1 MAVPVD
7 ELRRDLAAETASL
20 LAILRPLREAAWR
33 TPTPAEGWTIAD
45 QIGHLAY
52 FDEAATLAMHEPER
66 FSAEASLM
74 LTTGTNFP
82 DQLVLDYRSLTGRQV
97 VAWFEQVRAELIERS
112 ANLDATT
119 RVPWYGPPMS
129 LASMLTARVMETW
142 AHGQDVADALG
153 IHLEPTVRL
162 RHVAHL
168 GVGARPY
175 SYRVRGLTAPTGPV
189 RVELHGPDG
198 SLWTWGPADA
208 ADRVSGEAYEFC
220 RVVTQRQNLADTS
233 LKAVGDDAISWL
245 EIAQAF
251 AGAPGSGRPARAEQ
265 PA

>member
-7 ELRRDLAAETASL
+7 ELCRDLAAESASL

-33 TPTPAEGWTIAD
+33 TPTLAQGWTIAD

-66 FSAEASLM
+66 FGAEAARVLA
-74 LTTGTNFP
+74 TGTNFP
-82 DQLVLDYRSLTGRQV
+82 DQLVLEYRALTGRQV
-97 VAWFEQVRAELIERS
+97 LAWFERVRAELVERS
-112 ANLDATT
+112 ANLDGTT
-119 RVPWYGPPMS
+119 RMPWYGPPMS
-129 LASMLTARVMETW
+129 LASLLTARLMETW

-153 IHLEPTVRL
+153 IHLEPTARL
-162 RHVAHL
+162 RHVAHI

-175 SYRVRGLTAPTGPV
+175 SYRVRGMVAPTTPI
-189 RVELHGPDG
+189 RVELHAPDG
-198 SLWTWGPADA
+198 SLWTWGPEDA
-208 ADRVSGEAYEFC
+208 ADRVAGEAFEFC
-220 RVVTQRQNLADTS
+220 RVVTQRQNPADTS
-233 LKAVGDDAISWL
+233 LKAVGDDAIGWL

-251 AGAPGSGRPARAEQ
+251 AGEPGSGRPARAEQ